1 MGTTTFYLKHNDI
14 GSSLNQMSKED
25 IEVLSKLHPFGD
37 NNHKGWRVPVELHN
51 GNIYILVFWRGRLM
65 RLDDAPAILNH
76 KYYDKYSG
84 KKINEYEWTLLR
96 KLILNEVDNLDRE
109 FKKSVKKAKSLLI
122 VNKRFHTL
130 FTIRRRKN
138 GPG

>member
-1 MGTTTFYLKHNDI
+1 
-14 GSSLNQMSKED
+14 
-25 IEVLSKLHPFGD
+25 
-37 NNHKGWRVPVELHN
+37 
-51 GNIYILVFWRGRLM
+51 M

-96 KLILNEVDNLDRE
+96 KLILNEVENLDRE

-130 FTIRRRKN
+130 FTIKKLWPKLEQDRIVVSTRTMAGATLYKINMSNPVVKKMIEMNNFLCFEYAEKTEKEQEMWRR
-138 GPG
+138 